1 MKPLS
6 ADTPPEIEEILLE
19 RYRQMTPFEK
29 LMQVFELNR
38 MAQQRAALRLQAQY
52 GPDLSERELR
62 LRLAALWLDRETMI
76 EAFGWD
82 PEIEGY

>member
-19 RYRQMTPFEK
+19 RYRQMPPFEK
-29 LMQVFELNR
+29 LMQLFELNR
-38 MAQQRAALRLQAQY
+38 MAQQMAALRLQAQY

-82 PEIEGY
+82 PEVEGY